1 MYVPQRIWR
10 AALARAL
17 FVATTLTAT
26 PAIACDGMA
35 AGDLARR
42 LPEARRHELEGSLV
56 PPFVALWQELRGK
69 ALPAAPDGIEVFAAP
84 GHPLL
89 VAFRRG
95 GCLLALLPIPPAELW
110 RALRRHVGPIA

>member
-1 MYVPQRIWR
+1 MCMPKGILRG
-10 AALARAL
+10 ALARAL

-26 PAIACDGMA
+26 PAVACEGMA

-42 LPEARRHELEGSLV
+42 LPEVRRHELEGSLV
-56 PPFVALWQELRGK
+56 PPFVALGEELRGK
-69 ALPAAPDGIEVFAAP
+69 ALSAAPDGVAVFAAP